1 MRNRKRIIAVIQAR
15 MSSSRL
21 PGKVL
26 RIIKG
31 KPLLDYLIE
40 RLWCCSQLDGIVLA
54 TSEEVSDDAL
64 FEFAKSKSVRCYRGS
79 LDNVAQ
85 RILNAAYELQAD
97 AVVRVCGDSPLL
109 DHCQIDRFISIFRK
123 DDELELVTNVQQRT
137 FPKGQSIEI
146 LSISALERL
155 VASKLS
161 QTQKEHVTE
170 AIYLDPE
177 RFRILNIA
185 NDISLENV
193 QLSVDTD
200 EDMKRF
206 ESILNVLSEPYHQ
219 HSMSKVVDVVNRLDR
234 GEMLSF

>member
-1 MRNRKRIIAVIQAR
+1 MKNRKRIIAVIQAR

-26 RIIKG
+26 RIIRG

-40 RLWCCSQLDGIVLA
+40 RLRCCSQLDEIVLA

-64 FEFAKSKSVRCYRGS
+64 FEFAISKSVRCYRGS
-79 LDNVAQ
+79 LYNVAE
-85 RILNAAYELQAD
+85 RILNAANELQAD
-97 AVVRVCGDSPLL
+97 GIVRVCGDSPLL
-109 DHCQIDRFISIFRK
+109 DHYQVDRFISIFRK
-123 DDELELVTNVQQRT
+123 DDNLDLVTNVQQRT

-155 VASKLS
+155 IANELS

-170 AIYLDPE
+170 AIYLDPAS
-177 RFRILNIA
+177 FRILNIA
-185 NDISLENV
+185 NDTSLENM

-200 EDMKRF
+200 EDMRRF
-206 ESILNVLSEPYHQ
+206 ESILNLLGEPYHQ
-219 HSMSKVVDVVNRLDR
+219 HSMAQVIDAVNRLDR
-234 GEMLSF
+234 EVILSF